1 MLVFNSYNNLFLL
14 FRFHEV
20 ATDLSVEDRIMMAIA
35 GIRSIR

>member
-1 MLVFNSYNNLFLL
+1 MFDVFSYTFFA